1 MHRATSDIEH
11 GPAPASA
18 WGSALAALAALA
30 VAMGIGR
37 FAFTPILPMMQE
49 DVGLSVSEGGWL
61 ATANYLGYF
70 VGSLSAI
77 GMRIQP
83 TVAIRAG
90 LLVIGLSTA
99 AMGLEHRFVLWV
111 VLRAAAGIA
120 SAWVL
125 IFVSA
130 WTLERLA
137 LLGRSDLGGA
147 VYSGVGAGIFVAGGA
162 CLTVMA
168 LHAGAADAWLALG
181 VVSITVTA
189 AIWPLVKT
197 GPSSDAPQASAP
209 PDLWSPEFRR
219 LVLCYGAF
227 GFGYIIPATFLPAMA
242 KKIVED
248 PLLFGWAWPV
258 FGAAA
263 AVSTIFAA
271 RLKQAVSHRAVWI
284 GGHLVMALGIVVPLA
299 VPGLSGIM
307 TAALLVGGTFMVVT
321 MAGMEEAR
329 RVAGPHS
336 RALMAAMTSAF
347 ALGQILGPVIVSL
360 VIPST
365 GGFAPALILAASVL
379 VLSAFLLLH
388 KEAVHE

>member
-1 MHRATSDIEH
+1 
-11 GPAPASA
+11 
-18 WGSALAALAALA
+18 
-30 VAMGIGR
+30 
-37 FAFTPILPMMQE
+37 
-49 DVGLSVSEGGWL
+49 
-61 ATANYLGYF
+61 
-70 VGSLSAI
+70 
-77 GMRIQP
+77 
-83 TVAIRAG
+83 
-90 LLVIGLSTA
+90 
-99 AMGLEHRFVLWV
+99 MGLEHRFALWI
-111 VLRAAAGIA
+111 VLRATAGIA

-125 IFVSA
+125 VFVSA
-130 WTLERLA
+130 WALERLA
-137 LLGRSDLGGA
+137 LLGRAGLSGG
-147 VYSGVGAGIFVAGGA
+147 VYSGVGAGMLAAGGT
-162 CLTVMA
+162 CLVAMS
-168 LHAGAADAWLALG
+168 LHARSTDAWLSLG
-181 VVSITVTA
+181 AISIAVTA
-189 AIWPLVKT
+189 AVWPLVKAS
-197 GPSSDAPQASAP
+197 PSSEGQPSPVTTAPSDVRSAT
-209 PDLWSPEFRR
+209 FRR
-219 LVLCYGAF
+219 LVLCYGVF

-329 RVAGPHS
+329 RVAGPHA

>member
-1 MHRATSDIEH
+1 VQHATSDIEH
-11 GPAPASA
+11 GSASISA
-18 WGSALAALAALA
+18 WASALAALAALA
-30 VAMGIGR
+30 VAMGVGR

-49 DVGLSVSEGGWL
+49 DFALSVSEGGWL
-61 ATANYLGYF
+61 ATANYLGYL

-77 GMRIQP
+77 GMRIRP
-83 TVAIRAG
+83 TAAIRAG

-99 AMGLEHRFVLWV
+99 AMGLEQRFLLWV

-137 LLGRSDLGGA
+137 LLGRSDLSGT
-147 VYSGVGAGIFVAGGA
+147 VYSGVGAGILAAGGA
-162 CLTVMA
+162 CLAVMA
-168 LHAGAADAWLALG
+168 LHAGSADAWLALG
-181 VVSITVTA
+181 VLSIAVTA
-189 AIWPLVKT
+189 AIWPLVKA
-197 GPSSDAPQASAP
+197 GPSSNAAAAIAP
-209 PDLWSPEFRR
+209 PDLWSLDFRR

-284 GGHLVMALGIVVPLA
+284 GGHLVMALGIVVPLV

-329 RVAGPHS
+329 RVAGPHA

-360 VIPST
+360 LIPAA
-365 GGFAPALILAASVL
+365 GGFAPSLILAASVL